1 MTPDQLITFSH
12 VAEHQNISHAAVA
25 LHLSQPAVS
34 GQLQAL
40 QTSFGEPLYHRQGRG
55 IALTPAGQRLVVI
68 ANQIRD
74 AMRQARAQKSA
85 AQALETGLLRIGA
98 STTPASYL
106 LPEVVARFRRQ
117 HPGVAVQLVTG
128 NTSEIL
134 TRIPELDL
142 AVIEGEP
149 DTNQLAKYT
158 AIRWQTDEV
167 VAVLRRDHPLA
178 ARSCLKLSDLADQSL
193 VMREDGSG
201 VRHMVM
207 RALGQIGVFPPD
219 YLELAGV
226 EGIKQGVRAGL
237 GVGFVSRLS
246 LSHENQELI
255 GVPLAPALIRTIRI
269 LLPQAPQQSR
279 AAQVFIEQL
288 PASE

>member
-1 MTPDQLITFSH
+1 MTPEQLVTFSH
-12 VAEHQNISHAAVA
+12 AAQHLNISHAAVA

-40 QTSFGEPLYHRQGRG
+40 QASFGEPLYHRQGRG
-55 IALTPAGQRLVVI
+55 IALTPAGQRLLVM

-74 AMRQARAQKSA
+74 AMHQAQAQKSA
-85 AQALETGLLRIGA
+85 ARALETGVLRIGA

-106 LPEVVARFRRQ
+106 LPEAVARFRKQYPR
-117 HPGVAVQLVTG
+117 VSVQLVTG
-128 NTSEIL
+128 NTTDIMARL
-134 TRIPELDL
+134 PTLDL

-149 DTNQLAKYT
+149 EMDKLSKHNLIQ
-158 AIRWQTDEV
+158 WQTDEV
-167 VAVLRRDHPLA
+167 VAVLRHDHPLA
-178 ARSCLKLSDLADQSL
+178 NRQSLALTDLVDQSL

-207 RALGQIGVFPPD
+207 KAFSRIGVFLPD

-246 LSHENQELI
+246 LRHEDQALI
-255 GVPLAPALIRTIRI
+255 GVPLSPPLIRAIRI
-269 LLPQAPQQSR
+269 LLPAAPRQSR
-279 AAQVFIEQL
+279 GAQVFIEQL
-288 PASE
+288 TTAE

>member
-12 VAEHQNISHAAVA
+12 VAEHQNISHAAVV

>member
-207 RALGQIGVFPPD
+207 KALGQIGVFPPD

>member
-1 MTPDQLITFSH
+1 MTPEQLITFSH
-12 VAEHQNISHAAVA
+12 AAQHQNISRAAVA

-40 QTSFGEPLYHRQGRG
+40 QASFGEPLYHRQGRG
-55 IALTPAGQRLVVI
+55 IALTPAGQRLLVM

-74 AMRQARAQKSA
+74 AMRQAQAQRSA
-85 AQALETGLLRIGA
+85 ARALETGLLRIGA

-106 LPEVVARFRRQ
+106 LPEAVARFRRQ
-117 HPGVAVQLVTG
+117 HPGVNVQLVTG
-128 NTSEIL
+128 NTTDIL
-134 TRIPELDL
+134 ARLPGLDL

-149 DTNQLAKYT
+149 QMEKLAKHNL
-158 AIRWQTDEV
+158 IQWQTDEV
-167 VAVLRRDHPLA
+167 VAVLRHDHPLA
-178 ARSCLKLSDLADQSL
+178 SRSSLELTDLADQSL

-207 RALGQIGVFPPD
+207 KAFNRIGVFLPD
-219 YLELAGV
+219 YIELAGV

-246 LSHENQELI
+246 LRHEDKALV
-255 GVPLAPALIRTIRI
+255 GVPLSPPLIRPIRI
-269 LLPQAPQQSR
+269 LLPAPPHQSR
-279 AAQVFIEQL
+279 GAQVFIEQL
-288 PASE
+288 TTRE

>member
-1 MTPDQLITFSH
+1 MTPEQLITFSH
-12 VAEHQNISHAAVA
+12 VAEHQNISHAAIG

-40 QTSFGEPLYHRQGRG
+40 QMSFGEPLYHRQGRG

-106 LPEVVARFRRQ
+106 LPEEVARFRYQ
-117 HPGVAVQLVTG
+117 YPGVAVQLVTG
-128 NTSEIL
+128 NTSDIL
-134 TRIPELDL
+134 SRLPELDL

-149 DTNQLAKYT
+149 GADQLTKHT
-158 AIRWQTDEV
+158 TIQWQADEV
-167 VAVLRRDHPLA
+167 VAVLRHDHPLS
-178 ARSCLKLSDLADQSL
+178 ARSSLNLSDLADQSL

-207 RALGQIGVFPPD
+207 KAFSQIGVYVPD

-255 GVPLAPALIRTIRI
+255 GVPLAPALMRTIRI
-269 LLPQAPQQSR
+269 LLPKAPHQSR
-279 AAQVFIEQL
+279 AAQVLIEQL
-288 PASE
+288 SASE